1 MKAED
6 IIATVLLSLDLCK
19 GNVAQFKQMVLRLE
33 YSPMR
38 GNFSRTLAW
47 KVCLITDLLDIKTWE
62 SKLGDTRV
70 VWHELSTR
78 ADLVVPWH
86 RLPSDSTFY
95 IDKFRTPV
103 KRNPSTMKMGKTNLT
118 RVLCDSD
125 PLLLSRSPSPGPKIR
140 FTDEDVDLLLTII
153 VDIDRLFPGVPF
165 FNLEGSIKYKRM
177 LIHLLY
183 VWLKCNSNV
192 GYKQGFHEVMGLILV
207 NLYREL
213 VEVPLDKVTGNDR
226 KILSMYNRKYL
237 AHDVFTC
244 FNRFVVEGGIIGLYY
259 ELEPALWQAIDKFNV
274 QLMKVDQVIHYH
286 LISKLKLES
295 QLWII
300 RFFRLLLLREVG
312 ELATALLVWDRMIA
326 AKLLGASLPDL
337 INFMVISL
345 VIQVKTQLVVGDF
358 SELLSLLL
366 HYPIEQRTLPPHS
379 RYEFVHNLIS
389 DGYTLYQ
396 VRDDDLALYET
407 GNKLNAKHN
416 PDLKITMSYGS
427 SSPKNDQLQFEKTR
441 LEMRLKKKAQAMTK
455 PQ

>member
-19 GNVAQFKQMVLRLE
+19 GNVSQFKQAVLKLE
-33 YSPMR
+33 YSPVR
-38 GNFSRTLAW
+38 GKFSRTLVW

-70 VWHELSTR
+70 VWHELSVRT
-78 ADLVVPWH
+78 DLVVPWH

-103 KRNPSTMKMGKTNLT
+103 KRTPTQTKMGKTTLA
-118 RVLCDSD
+118 RVLTDSD
-125 PLLLSRSPSPGPKIR
+125 PLLISRSPSPGAKLR
-140 FTDEDVDLLLTII
+140 FSDDDIDLLLTII

-165 FNLEGSIKYKRM
+165 FNLEGSVKYKRM

-183 VWLKCNSNV
+183 VWLKCNPHI
-192 GYKQGFHEVMGLILV
+192 GYKQGFHEIMGLILV

-226 KILSMYNRKYL
+226 KILSMFNRKYL

-244 FNRFVVEGGIIGLYY
+244 FNRFVVDGGVVGLYY
-259 ELEPALWQAIDKFNV
+259 ELELALWRAIDKFNV

-326 AKLLGASLPDL
+326 AKLLGVNLPDL

-366 HYPIEQRTLPPHS
+366 HYPIDQRTMPPHS
-379 RYEFVHNLIS
+379 RHEFVHNLIGDS
-389 DGYTLYQ
+389 YALYQ
-396 VRDDDLALYET
+396 ARDDDLALYET

-416 PDLKITMSYGS
+416 PDLKISMSYGS
-427 SSPKNDQLQFEKTR
+427 AKPDHLQFEKTR

-455 PQ
+455 HP